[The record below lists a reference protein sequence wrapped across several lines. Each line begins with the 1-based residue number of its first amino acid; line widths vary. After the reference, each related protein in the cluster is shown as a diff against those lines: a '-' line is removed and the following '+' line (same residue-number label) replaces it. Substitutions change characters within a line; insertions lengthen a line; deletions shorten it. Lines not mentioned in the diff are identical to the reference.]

1 MGLLV
6 GAYQRWPQYRAGRVR
21 HSGGGKMYFVGA
33 SAGINISEK
42 LISCVEKVRSRPRCL
57 HLFTDA
63 QNVFIKME

>member
-1 MGLLV
+1 
-6 GAYQRWPQYRAGRVR
+6 
-21 HSGGGKMYFVGA
+21 MYFVGA